1 MDCRYEAA
9 RDWRGPG
16 LSEDEGWRMEND
28 ICLTTS
34 LTCFLSPWLI
44 ITHIFAE
51 IAGFHLGCN
60 KLIMNGLKTCA
71 SRTPNSAVAR
81 L

>member
-1 MDCRYEAA
+1 MGRRGAGGEFWVIRMALVRVILLRLIPPERDTAA
-9 RDWRGPG
+9 LRRD
-16 LSEDEGWRMEND
+16 
-28 ICLTTS
+28 
-34 LTCFLSPWLI
+34 LI